1 MFLLSKPTSQLPLD
15 AHFIRWEPDKRTP
28 PKLAMKVAKH
38 WNGLAKHVVDV
49 PSMEM
54 FKVRL
59 DGALSTNGALAELWV
74 PLFIAGE
81 LYQMAFKGPFQLK

>member
-1 MFLLSKPTSQLPLD
+1 MAARGGEGGEGNKGDFG
-15 AHFIRWEPDKRTP
+15 A
-28 PKLAMKVAKH
+28 KVGDFGQKGAA
-38 WNGLAKHVVDV
+38 WRENERFPVGEGGFFGRGLGICG
-49 PSMEM
+49 
-54 FKVRL
+54 L